1 MVYVVAFPS
10 VSNVCLGLAEE
21 DGAGASVI
29 RRVRLQRELV
39 GDLSVA
45 DVLQI
50 WPSVV
55 VAHVGAGVHLLQPLR
70 SLSRR
75 QFGAG
80 FRGDAA
86 GERVP
91 HVCTAVGL
99 NAKSR

>member
-21 DGAGASVI
+21 DCAGASVI
-29 RRVRLQRELV
+29 GGIRLQRQLV
-39 GDLSVA
+39 WDLSVA

-50 WPSVV
+50 RPGVV
-55 VAHVGAGVHLLQPLR
+55 VAHVGARVNLLQPLR
-70 SLSRR
+70 CLSRR

-80 FRGDAA
+80 FRGHTA

-91 HVCTAVGL
+91 HVCTAVG
-99 NAKSR
+99 